1 MAPACQ
7 HVAEMIS
14 EFLDG
19 ELGELERWE
28 VTLHLDRCANCT
40 RFAAELAATIGAL
53 HALRRDCAGVPS
65 RDTPK
70 PGGTTSRSTAPPSPG
85 RSRPSSS

>member
-1 MAPACQ
+1 MPSVCQ
-7 HVAEMIS
+7 RIADRLS

-19 ELGELERWE
+19 ELGEAERWE
-28 VTLHLDRCANCT
+28 VTLHLESCMECA

-53 HALRRDCAGVPS
+53 HGLRRAGLS
-65 RDTPK
+65 RGSPTPA
-70 PGGTTSRSTAPPSPG
+70 GTPWRSIAQPFPG